1 MNAMIIDINEE
12 TLRQIHNPEF
22 AEHAGTY
29 VKIYQDFLDQ
39 VRQSGIEIGSRNID
53 EPASLLQNLPSK
65 NITRRNDDKSLYLNW
80 ISPACEACQKA
91 QGSVTMFI
99 SLMCNRN
106 CYFCFNSNQNDYKRY
121 SRYKRNFIQEL
132 EQLKQ
137 SGHKV
142 DYLALTGGEPTLH
155 PKELSHFFAFGRQE
169 FPQTHM
175 RLYTSGDFLDQT
187 ILQELARN
195 QLDEIR
201 FSIKLEDAASK
212 RLKVLDKI
220 TLAQKYIPNVLVE
233 MPVLPGSTPIM
244 QDLLRELDKRGVR
257 GINLLEFCYP
267 FHNADIYRQQGFKIK
282 HRPFRIL
289 YDYWYAGA
297 LPVAHSERDC
307 LKLLEFAADE
317 GLKLGVHYCSLE
329 NKNTGQIYRQNV
341 EHQPDKIR
349 YFSPKDFFLKSA
361 KVYGR
366 DVPMVKKA
374 LHKGGYYSYQY
385 NREYRYLEFHVSQI
399 SKLQN
404 VEVEIGISSTVA
416 EERKDGNYLRELK
429 LDLTYPK
436 LFNFSTDV

>member
-1 MNAMIIDINEE
+1 MIIDINEE

-22 AEHAGTY
+22 AEHASTY

-39 VRQSGIEIGSRNID
+39 VRRSGIEIDRHTTRN
-53 EPASLLQNLPSK
+53 EAAALVQNLASK
-65 NITRRNDDKSLYLNW
+65 SIVRRNDDKSLYLNW

-106 CYFCFNSNQNDYKRY
+106 CYFCFNANQNDYKRY

-155 PKELSHFFAFGRQE
+155 QKEMSQFFAFGRQK
-169 FPQTHM
+169 FPQAHM

-201 FSIKLEDAASK
+201 FSIKLEDAANK
-212 RLKVLDKI
+212 RLKVLDTI
-220 TLAQKYIPNVLVE
+220 TLAQRYVPNVLVE

-244 QDLLRELDKRGVR
+244 QDLLRELDKRGVH

-282 HRPFRIL
+282 PRPFRIL

-297 LPVAHSERDC
+297 LPVAHSEQDC

-366 DVPMVKKA
+366 DVSKVKKA
-374 LHKGGYYSYQY
+374 LHQAGYYSYQY

-399 SKLQN
+399 PKLQN
-404 VEVEIGISSTVA
+404 VEVEIGISSTVV
-416 EERKDGNYLRELK
+416 EKRKDGNYLRELK